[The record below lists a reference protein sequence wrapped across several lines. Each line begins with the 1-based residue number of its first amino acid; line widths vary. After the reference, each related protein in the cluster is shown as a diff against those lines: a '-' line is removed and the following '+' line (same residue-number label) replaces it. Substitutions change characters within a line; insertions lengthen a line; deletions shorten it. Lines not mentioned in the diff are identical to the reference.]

1 MTMETFRKE
10 FTFTDGVSDEFR
22 PGHRL
27 ANWPDGTWEIE
38 DGLLRE
44 RRSRLEELDIR
55 LKYARANYG
64 ADTSWIKIRRAPYPA
79 LVVGD
84 KSWGDCVAETRL
96 RVESGGRA
104 GLAMRWEDA
113 RHCYYVFLEEGKW
126 LSFYTRYQDE
136 VGGMRVEFEH
146 SAEAFYTLRVEAKG
160 NTYTCSVDGVRKLM
174 AVMEEGDPYPR
185 GGVALLTETAATYE
199 YLTIEGECEPVVA
212 PELPAEIVPTLEQSV
227 SIAPIAPSE
236 YRPSL
241 MRMDGEPTVV
251 MRTTDGAG
259 VRFIGADGS
268 EKLCLGPWDGMIGLE
283 GGQIPLQ
290 VFDLNSDGKD
300 EVILVAEDQL
310 RVYDGQTGDLLASQ
324 DIPEPNAYG
333 ECLNDPEWATLN
345 DAICPVRLG
354 EGKMGFYLKDRYWNI
369 HLYDANLDSLWHRP
383 VNTGHYPLPVD
394 VDGDGR
400 DEIMCC
406 HTLFDADG
414 NVRWS
419 ATLHDHADSHMLE
432 SLDGKDP
439 VFTLMSGEEG
449 VVQLDPKT
457 GEVLR
462 QYKLG
467 HAQSCV
473 IGEFVP
479 GMPGKQLLLET
490 LWCESW
496 IQYLIDG
503 ELNEIARWEHV
514 FTVEGVQPYALP
526 WGDRDLMVVGDGVYD
541 PMTGVRF
548 AEPGPWASDEK
559 LLGQWVVDWPGAG
572 ASRIVQLRADR
583 IDVFAPAADC
593 VRRSTTLNHY
603 NSGYLPR

>member
-1 MTMETFRKE
+1 MEQFRKE
-10 FTFTDGVSDEFR
+10 FTFTDGLSEEFR

-55 LKYARANYG
+55 LKYTRECYG
-64 ADTSWIKIRRAPYPA
+64 EDTSWIKIRRAPYPA

-84 KSWGDCVAETRL
+84 RSWGDLVAETRV
-96 RVESGGRA
+96 RVESAGRA
-104 GLAMRWEDA
+104 GLAVRWEDA
-113 RHCYYVFLEEGKW
+113 RHCYYVFLEEGKY
-126 LSFYTRYQDE
+126 LAFYRRHQDE
-136 VGGMRVEFEH
+136 LAEGCRVEFEH
-146 SAEAFYTLRVEAKG
+146 SADTFYTLRVEAKG
-160 NTYTCSVDGVRKLM
+160 GTYTCSVDGDTKLV
-174 AVMEEGDPYPR
+174 AEVADDPHPR
-185 GGVALLTETAATYE
+185 GGVAMLTETAATYE

-212 PELPAEIVPTLEQSV
+212 PELPKDIVPTLECSV
-227 SIAPIAPSE
+227 PIAPIAPSE

-251 MRTTDGAG
+251 IRTTDGAG
-259 VRFIGADGS
+259 VRFIGADGN
-268 EKLCLGPWDGMIGLE
+268 EKLCLGPWEGMIGLE

-300 EVILVAEDQL
+300 EVVLVVEGQL
-310 RVYDGQTGDLLASQ
+310 RAYDGQTGELLMAQ

-333 ECLNDPEWATLN
+333 ECLHDPEWATLN

-354 EGKMGFYLKDRYWNI
+354 DGKMGFYLKDRYWNL
-369 HLYDANLDSLWHRP
+369 HLYDAEFNSVWHHP

-394 VDGDGR
+394 LDGDGR
-400 DEIMCC
+400 DEIVCC

-414 NVRWS
+414 NIRW
-419 ATLHDHADSHMLE
+419 ATKLHDHVDSHLYE
-432 SLDGKDP
+432 DLTGGDNP
-439 VFTLMSGEEG
+439 ILTLMSGEEG
-449 VVQLDPKT
+449 VVQLDPET

-462 QYKLG
+462 QFKLG
-467 HAQSCV
+467 HAQTCV
-473 IGEFVP
+473 VGEFVADK
-479 GMPGKQLLLET
+479 PGKQLLVET

-496 IQYLIDG
+496 IHYVLDA
-503 ELNEIARWEHV
+503 ELNELARWEWT
-514 FTVEGVQPYALP
+514 FPYEGVQPYALP
-526 WGDRDLMVVGDGVYD
+526 WGSGPDLIAVGDGIYD

-548 AEPGPWASDEK
+548 VESGPWETDEK
-559 LLGQWVVDWPGAG
+559 LLGQWVVDWPGTG

-583 IDVFAPAADC
+583 IDVFAPATDC